1 MNPWLLQLINQGLI
15 HGPKIPQYAQNVARG
30 GEKVVQ
36 GGINTLNRY
45 ANPVLNKM
53 FNSKIGVPIQQQT
66 PSILGGKLNTIMPG
80 LGVYN
85 YADDLPQLITD
96 AGYFSGADDASKFI
110 TGEGESGFLE
120 DIGLFDAAGALID
133 KITGNNSKDKK
144 EDKEDK
150 KDKKKKK
157 ETKKNKEP
165 SIDGLPLDAEEAKKK
180 KNLKKGGYVKKQR
193 KRKPYKSSSFAK
205 MKKSKKRKYI

>member
-30 GEKVVQ
+30 GEKVVR
-36 GGINTLNRY
+36 GGINTLNKY
-45 ANPVLNKM
+45 ANPVLNKI
-53 FNSKIGVPIQQQT
+53 FNTQMGVPIQQQT
-66 PSILGGKLNTIMPG
+66 PSALGGIHKAITPAIASQYFDNPKQ
-80 LGVYN
+80 
-85 YADDLPQLITD
+85 AITD
-96 AGYFSGADDASKFI
+96 AGYFSGADDASKLI
-110 TGEGESGFLE
+110 TGEGEGGLLE
-120 DIGLFDAAGALID
+120 DLGLVDKAKSLIKSILNSDSED
-133 KITGNNSKDKK
+133 K
-144 EDKEDK
+144 KEDK

-157 ETKKNKEP
+157 ETKENKEP
-165 SIDGLPLDAEEAKKK
+165 SIDDLPLDAEEAKKK